1 MEKIETTSMSSRG
14 QVVIPRNLREK
25 LNIKKGE
32 KFIVIGSDETILL
45 KKIQMPS
52 FKGFEKLLK
61 ETRKFVKEKNIKESD
76 VDRAIKRTRKK

>member
-1 MEKIETTSMSSRG
+1 MEKIETTSMSSKG